1 MNNKINEIKN
11 SIYEAEGLLEL
22 LQNRPEK
29 LDALRPLISSRL
41 TAAAAGLASLSDGSP
56 AAGEEEH
63 ARKIPE
69 AKETATENETA
80 PAMETGLKE
89 ETDDKKGAVKE
100 SITTAAGG
108 ADTAKP
114 AFCLNDRFRFKRAI
128 FGGDADAFNDAMDRL
143 TTFDSFEEAEEYFY
157 GNLDLDP
164 EDEDV
169 TDFMTIIRNYFGS

>member
-1 MNNKINEIKN
+1 MNNKINEIKD

-41 TAAAAGLASLSDGSP
+41 TAAAEGLASLSDGNQAS
-56 AAGEEEH
+56 GEEEP
-63 ARKIPE
+63 AREIPE
-69 AKETATENETA
+69 AKETDTENETE
-80 PAMETGLKE
+80 PAQETGLTGDTE
-89 ETDDKKGAVKE
+89 DKKDAGTE
-100 SITTAAGG
+100 SDTNAARG

-114 AFCLNDRFRFKRAI
+114 AFCLNDRFRFKRTI
-128 FGGDADAFNDAMDRL
+128 FGGDADGFNDAMDRL
-143 TTFDSFEEAEEYFY
+143 ATFESFEEAEEYFY